1 MRYLLDQGLARSAV
15 EYLRQ
20 AGIESV
26 HVGDLGMAAASDAMI
41 LEEGIR
47 RDAIVVTLD
56 ADFHSLLAFSNAT
69 RPSVVRIRMEGLRGI
84 DLALMIQ
91 RVAELATEDLE
102 AGAAVTVT
110 NRRIAIKRLP
120 LIAAKTEDDKN
131 I

>member
-26 HVGDLGMAAASDAMI
+26 HVGDLGMATASDAMI

-91 RVAELATEDLE
+91 RVAELVTEDLE

>member
-26 HVGDLGMAAASDAMI
+26 HVGDLGMATASDAMI

>member
-1 MRYLLDQGLARSAV
+1 MRYLLVQGLARSAV

-26 HVGDLGMAAASDAMI
+26 HVGDLGMATASDAMI

>member
-1 MRYLLDQGLARSAV
+1 
-15 EYLRQ
+15 
-20 AGIESV
+20 
-26 HVGDLGMAAASDAMI
+26 MAAASDAMI

>member
-26 HVGDLGMAAASDAMI
+26 HVGDLGMATASDAMI

-69 RPSVVRIRMEGLRGI
+69 RPSVVRIRMEGLKGI

-120 LIAAKTEDDKN
+120 LIAAKTKDDKN

>member
-26 HVGDLGMAAASDAMI
+26 HVGDLGMATASDAMI

-69 RPSVVRIRMEGLRGI
+69 RPSVVRIRMEGLKGI

>member
-1 MRYLLDQGLARSAV
+1 MRYLLYQGLARSAV

-56 ADFHSLLAFSNAT
+56 ADFHSLRAFSNAT
-69 RPSVVRIRMEGLRGI
+69 MPSVVRIRMEGLKGI

-120 LIAAKTEDDKN
+120 LIAAKTKDDKN

>member
-56 ADFHSLLAFSNAT
+56 ADFHGLLALSNAT
-69 RPSVVRIRMEGLRGI
+69 MPSVVRIRMEGLKGI

-91 RVAELATEDLE
+91 RVAELAFEDLE